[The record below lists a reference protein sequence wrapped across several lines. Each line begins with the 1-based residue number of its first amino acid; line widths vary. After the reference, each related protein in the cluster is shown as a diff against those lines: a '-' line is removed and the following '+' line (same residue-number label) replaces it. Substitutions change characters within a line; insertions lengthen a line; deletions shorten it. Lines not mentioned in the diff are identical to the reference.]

1 MAGDRMGTGI
11 IGSERQRGIAELLEH
26 HQKVTGRPVEVL
38 GGVMGIDAEIA
49 RGVGHQLAEPD
60 GSNRAQ
66 RTRVIGALDL
76 DVGAVEQRPITD
88 RQTRLTQSVM
98 AAVTQRRGL
107 DGVED
112 FGGGADGARGDR
124 CGSRYIAQG
133 SIIPMGLR
141 CCKEKEAICKGPILG
156 VFVTGERAQA
166 ARALGSVDQSA
177 IRADLEDETVG
188 KGRGCGTNTCT
199 QCNDERKRAISCP

>member
-26 HQKVTGRPVEVL
+26 HQQVSRRAVEVL
-38 GGVMGIDAEIA
+38 GDVMGIDAEIA
-49 RGVGHQLAEPD
+49 RSFRHQLAEPD

-112 FGGGADGARGDR
+112 FGGGADGTRGDR
-124 CGSRYIAQG
+124 CGSYHISQG

-156 VFVTGERAQA
+156 VFVTGERAQG
-166 ARALGSVDQSA
+166 ARGISCVDQST
-177 IRADLEDETVG
+177 IGTDLEDETVG
-188 KGRGCGTNTCT
+188 KGQGCGTNTCT
-199 QCNDERKRAISCP
+199 QCNDERKRAVSCP

>member
-1 MAGDRMGTGI
+1 MAGDRMGAGI
-11 IGSERQRGIAELLEH
+11 ISRERQRWIAELLEH
-26 HQKVTGRPVEVL
+26 HQQVSRRAVEVL
-38 GGVMGIDAEIA
+38 GDVMGIDAEIA

-76 DVGAVEQRPITD
+76 DVGAVEQRPIGD

-112 FGGGADGARGDR
+112 FGGGADGARGDS
-124 CGSRYIAQG
+124 CGSRHIAQG
-133 SIIPMGLR
+133 SIVLLGLR
-141 CCKEKEAICKGPILG
+141 CCEEKETIWKGPSLG
-156 VFVTGERAQA
+156 VVGERAQA
-166 ARALGSVDQSA
+166 ARGISCVDQST
-177 IRADLEDETVG
+177 IGTDLEDETVG
-188 KGRGCGTNTCT
+188 QGQGCGTNTCT
-199 QCNDERKRAISCP
+199 QCNDERKRAVSCL

>member
-11 IGSERQRGIAELLEH
+11 VGGERQRGIAELLEH
-26 HQKVTGRPVEVL
+26 HQKVTGRAIKVL
-38 GGVMGIDAEIA
+38 RDVVGIDAEIA
-49 RGVGHQLAEPD
+49 RGVGHQLAESDGPD
-60 GSNRAQ
+60 RAA
-66 RTRVIGALDL
+66 RAGIVGALDL
-76 DVGAVEQRPITD
+76 DIGAVEERPIGD
-88 RQTRLTQSVM
+88 RQTRLAQSVM

-112 FGGGADGARGDR
+112 FWGGADGAWGNR
-124 CGSRYIAQG
+124 CGSRHIAQE

-141 CCKEKEAICKGPILG
+141 CCKEKETIWKGPILG

-177 IRADLEDETVG
+177 IGADLEDETVG
-188 KGRGCGTNTCT
+188 KGRGC
-199 QCNDERKRAISCP
+199 